1 MRSLLAVWQS
11 PSFRT
16 PVGALAALFIGLAPL
31 LIPIVA
37 QAGEV
42 VQVGDTAV
50 VTGAGSS
57 GLRLR
62 SGPGM
67 SYRVIATLSEHTT
80 VQIIAGPVSDGGD
93 DWYQLGAGGV
103 VVGWGAER
111 FLSPAGG

>member
-1 MRSLLAVWQS
+1 MRSLLAVRWS
-11 PSFRT
+11 PSFLAAL
-16 PVGALAALFIGLAPL
+16 GALAGLVIGLAPFL
-31 LIPIVA
+31 MPMAA

-67 SYRVIATLSEHTT
+67 SYRVIATLPEHTT
-80 VQIIAGPVSDGGD
+80 VQIIAGPVSDGDD
-93 DWYQLGAGGV
+93 DWYQLGAGGIA
-103 VVGWGAER
+103 VGWGAER
-111 FLSPAGG
+111 FLSPAGN

>member
-1 MRSLLAVWQS
+1 MRSLLAVWRS
-11 PSFRT
+11 PSSLT
-16 PVGALAALFIGLAPL
+16 ALGAPAGLFIGLAML
-31 LIPIVA
+31 LIPMLA
-37 QAGEV
+37 QAREV

-67 SYRVIATLSEHTT
+67 TYRVIATLPEHTT
-80 VQIIAGPVSDGGD
+80 VQIVAGPVSDGGN

-111 FLSPAGG
+111 FLSAAGG